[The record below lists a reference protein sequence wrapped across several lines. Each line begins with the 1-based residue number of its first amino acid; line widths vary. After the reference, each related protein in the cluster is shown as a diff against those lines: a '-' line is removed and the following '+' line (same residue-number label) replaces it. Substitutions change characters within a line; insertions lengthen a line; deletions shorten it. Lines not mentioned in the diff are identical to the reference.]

1 MKTDQL
7 IDSLVADRQHKPLQP
22 GRGMVYVLPTAL
34 LIAIALFAFILDMRP
49 DLGSAMESWRYL
61 LKLLLAALIA
71 TTAMLALLRL
81 ARPEQDARPVL
92 RWLPFVVVPL
102 VLGFVAEGSLVPVAD
117 WGKAALGES
126 PLYCLTYVPLLSLAP
141 LAAILW
147 AMARGA
153 PQSPAATGAVAGL
166 AAGGLGAFIYAI
178 HCDND
183 SPFYVAIWYLGA
195 IGIVTVLGAL
205 VGQRYLRW

>member
-7 IDSLVADRQHKPLQP
+7 IDSLVADRHRKPLQP
-22 GRGMVYVLPTAL
+22 GRSMTFALPAAL
-34 LIAIALFAFILDMRP
+34 LIAVLIFISILDMRP
-49 DLGSAMESWRYL
+49 DLGSALESWRYL
-61 LKLLLAALIA
+61 LKILLAALIA
-71 TTAMLALLRL
+71 ATAMVALLQL

-92 RWLPFVVVPL
+92 RWLPLLALPL
-102 VLGFVAEGSLVPVAD
+102 LLGFVAEGSLLPVAE
-117 WGKAALGES
+117 WGKAALGEGAMS
-126 PLYCLTYVPLLSLAP
+126 CLTYVPLLSLAP

-153 PQSPAATGAVAGL
+153 PQSPGATGAVAGL

-195 IGIVTVLGAL
+195 IGIVTLLGAL
-205 VGQRYLRW
+205 IGRRYLRW